1 MHFTLYVCK
10 KKQQKGLHAPTG
22 RPTYGPGMNEMRL
35 SYLTQTAKNPERSM
49 NILTN
54 KSALLTEN
62 LIKKHRIQPFDG
74 VPLKN
79 YFPNETFVT
88 QIEATT

>member
-1 MHFTLYVCK
+1 MHFYALCMQK
-10 KKQQKGLHAPTG
+10 KIQKGLHAPTG

-54 KSALLTEN
+54 KNALLTEN

-79 YFPNETFVT
+79 
-88 QIEATT
+88 